1 MSQQVAAGTAPA
13 AARTSRPVP
22 RRTLSSLV
30 LDTRLS
36 GIFLLVGICV
46 VWDLSARF
54 KVVDL
59 VSWPPFFDIAQRWLQ
74 LLLNGDI
81 LTNLLPS
88 LRRVA
93 LGYAFAVVT
102 AVSLGLLIGYSKRI
116 FNLMEPTLEAL
127 RPISVIALIP
137 VIILFLGLE
146 DTMKVFI
153 IAYACF
159 FPILLNTISGVRDVD
174 PVLIDTA
181 RTFKLSRWQT
191 VRRVIVPA
199 ATPFI
204 FTGMRIS
211 VGFSLMAMVAAEML
225 TGGDGVGAFILDSQR
240 TFKVKDMYAGIITLG
255 VLGYLANRA
264 FVGIEHWILRWDN
277 AGASKADTE

>member
-1 MSQQVAAGTAPA
+1 MSQELSASGAVGQSVSRRA
-13 AARTSRPVP
+13 AARRPW
-22 RRTLSSLV
+22 RIHL

-36 GIFLLVGICV
+36 GVLLLIAICIA
-46 VWDLSARF
+46 WDLSARL
-54 KVVDL
+54 KVIDL
-59 VSWPPFFDIAQRWLQ
+59 VSWPPFLDIARRWLE
-74 LLLNGDI
+74 LLFNGET
-81 LTNLLPS
+81 LGHLLPS

-93 LGYAFAVVT
+93 LGYAFAVVSAIT
-102 AVSLGLLIGYSKRI
+102 LGLLIGYFARVY
-116 FNLMEPTLEAL
+116 NLLEPTLEAL

-137 VIILFLGLE
+137 VIVLFLGLE

-174 PVLIDTA
+174 PVLVDTS
-181 RTFKLSRWQT
+181 RTFKLNRWQT
-191 VRRVIVPA
+191 IRYVIVPA

-225 TGGDGVGAFILDSQR
+225 TGGDGIGAFILDSQR

-255 VLGYLANRA
+255 VVGYAANRA
-264 FVGIEHWILRWDN
+264 FIAIEGWLLRWN
-277 AGASKADTE
+277 HAGAVKTGPE